1 MADLRRTQSNAV
13 KRQVAARKAVK
24 SSLDRHRLVVAHKRH
39 SSEGMS
45 ARVLFDGEYYDVNAQ
60 ALAMLENGKTPD
72 ELGLE
77 PYVGEGE

>member
-1 MADLRRTQSNAV
+1 
-13 KRQVAARKAVK
+13 
-24 SSLDRHRLVVAHKRH
+24 
-39 SSEGMS
+39 MS

-77 PYVGEGE
+77 PYLGEGE